1 MYVVAV
7 VIGEANKM
15 CTTRILILDNA
26 NNTSGCDMYL
36 TLKTVLQNNGFKV
49 DSFSDPSAAL
59 KKVADGLYD
68 LVLVDLSMS
77 YVNDFD
83 LYQKI
88 MKINNKLKIYLLCSG
103 IIHHEL
109 IRHELSPESEKTY
122 CSILRKPF
130 ENEDLIGLLSI
141 ILN

>member
-1 MYVVAV
+1 
-7 VIGEANKM
+7 M
-15 CTTRILILDNA
+15 CTNRILILDDA
-26 NNTSGCDMYL
+26 KNTNGCDTYL
-36 TLKTVLQNNGFKV
+36 TLKTVLQNNGFEV
-49 DSFSDPSAAL
+49 DSFRDPSAAL

-68 LVLVDLSMS
+68 LVLVDLTMS
-77 YVNDFD
+77 YMNDFD
-83 LYQKI
+83 LYQKM

-103 IIHHEL
+103 IIHNEL

-130 ENEDLIGLLSI
+130 ENEDLVGLLSI

>member
-1 MYVVAV
+1 ML
-7 VIGEANKM
+7 GEINNM
-15 CTTRILILDNA
+15 CTTRILILDDA
-26 NNTSGCDMYL
+26 KNTNGCDTYL
-36 TLKTVLQNNGFKV
+36 TLKTVLQNNGFEV
-49 DSFSDPSAAL
+49 DSFRDPSAAL

-68 LVLVDLSMS
+68 LVLVDLTMS
-77 YVNDFD
+77 YMNDFD
-83 LYQKI
+83 LYQKM

-130 ENEDLIGLLSI
+130 ENEDLVGLLSI

>member
-1 MYVVAV
+1 ML
-7 VIGEANKM
+7 GEINNM
-15 CTTRILILDNA
+15 CTSRILILDDA
-26 NNTSGCDMYL
+26 KNTNGCDTYL
-36 TLKTVLQNNGFKV
+36 TLKTVLQNNGFEV
-49 DSFSDPSAAL
+49 DSFRDPSAAL

-68 LVLVDLSMS
+68 LVLVDLTMS
-77 YVNDFD
+77 YMNDFD
-83 LYQKI
+83 LYQKM

-130 ENEDLIGLLSI
+130 ENEDLVGLLSI

>member
-1 MYVVAV
+1 ML
-7 VIGEANKM
+7 GEINNM
-15 CTTRILILDNA
+15 CTTRILILDDA
-26 NNTSGCDMYL
+26 KNTNGSDTYL
-36 TLKTVLQNNGFKV
+36 TLKTVLQNNGFEV
-49 DSFSDPSAAL
+49 DSFRDPSAAL
-59 KKVADGLYD
+59 KKVADGLSD
-68 LVLVDLSMS
+68 LVLVDLTMS
-77 YVNDFD
+77 YMNDFD
-83 LYQKI
+83 LYQKM

-130 ENEDLIGLLSI
+130 ENEDLVGLLSI

>member
-1 MYVVAV
+1 ML
-7 VIGEANKM
+7 GEINNM
-15 CTTRILILDNA
+15 CTTRILILDDA
-26 NNTSGCDMYL
+26 KNTNGSDTYL
-36 TLKTVLQNNGFKV
+36 TLKTVLQNNGFEV
-49 DSFSDPSAAL
+49 DSFRDPSSAL

-68 LVLVDLSMS
+68 LVLVDLTMS
-77 YVNDFD
+77 YMNDFD
-83 LYQKI
+83 LYQKM

-130 ENEDLIGLLSI
+130 ENEDLVGLLSI

>member
-1 MYVVAV
+1 ML
-7 VIGEANKM
+7 GEINNM
-15 CTTRILILDNA
+15 CTTRILILDDA
-26 NNTSGCDMYL
+26 KNTNGSDTYL
-36 TLKTVLQNNGFKV
+36 TLKTVLQNNGFEV
-49 DSFSDPSAAL
+49 DSFRDPSSAL
-59 KKVADGLYD
+59 NKVADGLYD
-68 LVLVDLSMS
+68 LVLVDLTMS
-77 YVNDFD
+77 YMNDFD
-83 LYQKI
+83 LYQKM

-130 ENEDLIGLLSI
+130 ENEDLVGLLSI

>member
-1 MYVVAV
+1 ML
-7 VIGEANKM
+7 GEINNM
-15 CTTRILILDNA
+15 CTTRILILDDA
-26 NNTSGCDMYL
+26 KNTNGSDTYL
-36 TLKTVLQNNGFKV
+36 TLQTVLQNNGFVV
-49 DSFSDPSAAL
+49 DSFRDQSAAL

-68 LVLVDLSMS
+68 LVLVDLTMS
-77 YVNDFD
+77 YMNDFD
-83 LYQKI
+83 LYQKM

-130 ENEDLIGLLSI
+130 ENEDLVGLLSI

>member
-1 MYVVAV
+1 ML
-7 VIGEANKM
+7 GEINNM
-15 CTTRILILDNA
+15 CTTRILILDDA
-26 NNTSGCDMYL
+26 KNTSGCDTYL
-36 TLKTVLQNNGFKV
+36 TLKTVLQNNGFEV
-49 DSFSDPSAAL
+49 DSFRDPSAAL

-68 LVLVDLSMS
+68 LVLVDLTMS
-77 YVNDFD
+77 YMNDFD
-83 LYQKI
+83 LYQKM

-130 ENEDLIGLLSI
+130 ENEDLVGLLSI

>member
-1 MYVVAV
+1 ML
-7 VIGEANKM
+7 GEINNM
-15 CTTRILILDNA
+15 CTTRILILDDA
-26 NNTSGCDMYL
+26 KNTNGSDTYL
-36 TLKTVLQNNGFKV
+36 TLKTVLQNNGFEV
-49 DSFSDPSAAL
+49 DSFRDPSVAL

-68 LVLVDLSMS
+68 LVLVDLTMS
-77 YVNDFD
+77 YMNDFD
-83 LYQKI
+83 LYQKM

-130 ENEDLIGLLSI
+130 ENEDLVGLLSI

>member
-1 MYVVAV
+1 
-7 VIGEANKM
+7 M

-26 NNTSGCDMYL
+26 NNTNGCDTYL
-36 TLKTVLQNNGFKV
+36 TLKTVLQNNGFEV
-49 DSFSDPSAAL
+49 DSFSDSSAAL
-59 KKVADGLYD
+59 NKVADGLYD
-68 LVLVDLSMS
+68 LVLVDLTMS
-77 YVNDFD
+77 YMNDFD
-83 LYQKI
+83 LYQKM

-130 ENEDLIGLLSI
+130 ENEDL
-141 ILN
+141 

>member
-1 MYVVAV
+1 ML
-7 VIGEANKM
+7 GEINNM
-15 CTTRILILDNA
+15 CTTRILILDDA
-26 NNTSGCDMYL
+26 KNTNGSDTYL
-36 TLKTVLQNNGFKV
+36 TLKTVLQNNGFEV
-49 DSFSDPSAAL
+49 DSFRDPSAAL

-68 LVLVDLSMS
+68 LVLVDLTMS
-77 YVNDFD
+77 YMNDFD
-83 LYQKI
+83 LYQKM

-130 ENEDLIGLLSI
+130 ENEDLVGLLSI

>member
-1 MYVVAV
+1 ML
-7 VIGEANKM
+7 GEINNM
-15 CTTRILILDNA
+15 CTTRILILDDA
-26 NNTSGCDMYL
+26 KNTNGSDTYL
-36 TLKTVLQNNGFKV
+36 TLKTVLQNNGFEV
-49 DSFSDPSAAL
+49 DSFRDPSAAL

-68 LVLVDLSMS
+68 LVLVDLTMF
-77 YVNDFD
+77 YMNDFD
-83 LYQKI
+83 LYQKM

-109 IRHELSPESEKTY
+109 IRNELSPESEKTY

-130 ENEDLIGLLSI
+130 ENEDLVGLLSI

>member
-1 MYVVAV
+1 
-7 VIGEANKM
+7 M
-15 CTTRILILDNA
+15 CTTRILILDDA
-26 NNTSGCDMYL
+26 KNTNGSDTYL
-36 TLKTVLQNNGFKV
+36 TLKTVLQNNGFEV
-49 DSFSDPSAAL
+49 DSFRDPSSAL

-68 LVLVDLSMS
+68 LVLVDLTMS
-77 YVNDFD
+77 YMNDFD
-83 LYQKI
+83 LYQKM

-130 ENEDLIGLLSI
+130 ENEDLVGLLSI

>member
-1 MYVVAV
+1 ML
-7 VIGEANKM
+7 GEINNM
-15 CTTRILILDNA
+15 RTTRILILDDA
-26 NNTSGCDMYL
+26 KNTNGSDTYL
-36 TLKTVLQNNGFKV
+36 TLKTVLQNNGFEV
-49 DSFSDPSAAL
+49 DSFRDPSAAL

-68 LVLVDLSMS
+68 LVLVDLTMS
-77 YVNDFD
+77 YMNDFD
-83 LYQKI
+83 LYQKM

-130 ENEDLIGLLSI
+130 ENEDLVGLLSI